1 MSRSTRKTPIYGMTN
16 CKSEKQDKKIWNSRW
31 RCHERV
37 AIGQISLSE
46 LDSYQTIL
54 KNQISSTW
62 DMGKDGRQYWTHESQ
77 NRIANM
83 LATRLT
89 KSPGEIKKIKERL
102 LHKWNSK

>member
-16 CKSEKQDKKIWNSRW
+16 CKSEKQDKKIWHSRW

-62 DMGKDGRQYWTHESQ
+62 DMGKDGRQYQWDGRSHP
-77 NRIANM
+77 NRHQM
-83 LATRLT
+83 CQ
-89 KSPGEIKKIKERL
+89 SGVVE
-102 LHKWNSK
+102 